1 MKNKFAFTFVELLIV
16 ISILIIIT
24 IVIVKVVSDSSDKTS
39 NTRVQA
45 DLMSISNSLNL
56 MYDSEKSL
64 PLPDGNRTY
73 FKSNG
78 AYSHENFQSE
88 TESAF
93 GAYGKVTEKILPKKY
108 LSEIPLDPRTNQY
121 YSYGLLKEGNAFDVA
136 GVTKNGEEFKAR
148 VVGSYRGDKGLSGLI
163 REYNGPR
170 FVMDGEYFLPYNPE
184 KIILTATDK
193 NKNIFKEKDKLAYN
207 NGEFFKNGEKIIA
220 EITEVDGKRFY
231 DLFFSDGNMGRLELT
246 GINKVEL
253 EFGKNNGEFVFEN
266 NLKSKVSLF
275 LNAGKLWLFASDLK
289 ESESKFDIGTQDLT
303 AAVRGTIFIVDNNS
317 GNSVVTLVKGT
328 IGVND
333 LTVSDNLVG
342 KEIPEKVKI
351 DKSLDKG
358 DFPVEKENIIP
369 IPETNDEQKTIF
381 STKDFVQGQIIESEN
396 GENISQSD
404 LAKTKDF
411 EENKN
416 KFYGFK
422 NGEVYTLEIEQIQ
435 GRNIL
440 NTKNKLID
448 NNANTKVDPT
458 NDLQNISQN
467 ENIDFELKN
476 IQKENYEEKFVYK
489 GSCFEVDNTKRN
501 RIKNKCDVDYKNITE
516 GFKEKRYYNF
526 DNFDTK
532 EQYYII
538 LERIIGDSI
547 DKCKEQDNF
556 LELIKIPAGN
566 KEKFIF
572 EDEYNKQFK
581 FYKNCNK
588 VENIEI
594 PVSSK
599 NFIID
604 VRILGRSLRK
614 LIREGGEVVG
624 LNYSVVG
631 NSNSFKINDRI
642 KFENGKI
649 SPFEISCT
657 GNSNS
662 CEMQNYSNT
671 AGKKG
676 TERKTLNNSSEKGL
690 GIEIPQKIFEENKRK
705 FDFIDNATVYNLV
718 LKKTTSSDNHF
729 KTYEFHIINGL
740 NPIFSDYVYSNYNDS
755 GNDKEVKLEIGKD
768 ILLNAIK
775 ISQR

>member
-1 MKNKFAFTFVELLIV
+1 MW
-16 ISILIIIT
+16 
-24 IVIVKVVSDSSDKTS
+24 
-39 NTRVQA
+39 
-45 DLMSISNSLNL
+45 
-56 MYDSEKSL
+56 
-64 PLPDGNRTY
+64 
-73 FKSNG
+73 
-78 AYSHENFQSE
+78 
-88 TESAF
+88 
-93 GAYGKVTEKILPKKY
+93 
-108 LSEIPLDPRTNQY
+108 
-121 YSYGLLKEGNAFDVA
+121 
-136 GVTKNGEEFKAR
+136 
-148 VVGSYRGDKGLSGLI
+148 
-163 REYNGPR
+163 
-170 FVMDGEYFLPYNPE
+170 
-184 KIILTATDK
+184 
-193 NKNIFKEKDKLAYN
+193 
-207 NGEFFKNGEKIIA
+207 
-220 EITEVDGKRFY
+220 
-231 DLFFSDGNMGRLELT
+231 RLELT

-253 EFGKNNGEFVFEN
+253 EFWKNNWEFVFEN

-289 ESESKFDIGTQDLT
+289 ESESKFDIWTQDLT
-303 AAVRGTIFIVDNNS
+303 AAVRWTIFIVDNNS
-317 GNSVVTLVKGT
+317 WNSVVTLVKWT
-328 IGVND
+328 IWVND
-333 LTVSDNLVG
+333 LTVSDNLVW

-351 DKSLDKG
+351 DKSLDKW

-396 GENISQSD
+396 WENISQSD

-416 KFYGFK
+416 KFYWFK
-422 NGEVYTLEIEQIQ
+422 NWEVYTLEIEQIQ
-435 GRNIL
+435 WRNIL

-448 NNANTKVDPT
+448 NNTNPKVDPT

-467 ENIDFELKN
+467 ENIDFELKS

-489 GSCFEVDNTKRN
+489 GSCFEVDNTNRN
-501 RIKNKCDVDYKNITE
+501 KIKNKCDVDYKNITE
-516 GFKEKRYYNF
+516 WFKEKRYYNF

-538 LERIIGDSI
+538 LERIIWDSI

-556 LELIKIPAGN
+556 LELIKIPAWN

-604 VRILGRSLRK
+604 VRILWRSLRK
-614 LIREGGEVVG
+614 LIREWWEVVW
-624 LNYSVVG
+624 LNYSVVW

-642 KFENGKI
+642 KFENWKI

-671 AGKKG
+671 AWKKWTG
-676 TERKTLNNSSEKGL
+676 RKTLNNSSEKWL
-690 GIEIPQKIFEENKRK
+690 WIEIPQKIFEENKRK

-729 KTYEFHIINGL
+729 KTYEFHIINWL
-740 NPIFSDYVYSNYNDS
+740 NTIFSDYVYSNYNDS
-755 GNDKEVKLEIGKD
+755 WNDKKVKLEIWKD

>member
-1 MKNKFAFTFVELLIV
+1 
-16 ISILIIIT
+16 
-24 IVIVKVVSDSSDKTS
+24 
-39 NTRVQA
+39 
-45 DLMSISNSLNL
+45 
-56 MYDSEKSL
+56 
-64 PLPDGNRTY
+64 
-73 FKSNG
+73 
-78 AYSHENFQSE
+78 
-88 TESAF
+88 
-93 GAYGKVTEKILPKKY
+93 
-108 LSEIPLDPRTNQY
+108 
-121 YSYGLLKEGNAFDVA
+121 
-136 GVTKNGEEFKAR
+136 
-148 VVGSYRGDKGLSGLI
+148 
-163 REYNGPR
+163 
-170 FVMDGEYFLPYNPE
+170 MDGEYFLPYNPE

-207 NGEFFKNGEKIIA
+207 NWEFFKNWEKIIA

-231 DLFFSDGNMGRLELT
+231 DLFFSDWNMWRLELT

-253 EFGKNNGEFVFEN
+253 EFWKNNWEFVFEN

-289 ESESKFDIGTQDLT
+289 ESESKFDIWTQDLT
-303 AAVRGTIFIVDNNS
+303 AAVRWTIFIVDNNS
-317 GNSVVTLVKGT
+317 WNSVVTLVKWT
-328 IGVND
+328 IWVND
-333 LTVSDNLVG
+333 LTVSDNLVW

-351 DKSLDKG
+351 DKSLDKW

-396 GENISQSD
+396 WENISQSD
-404 LAKTKDF
+404 LAKTKDW
-411 EENKN
+411 
-416 KFYGFK
+416 
-422 NGEVYTLEIEQIQ
+422 EVYTLEIEQIQ
-435 GRNIL
+435 WRNIL

-448 NNANTKVDPT
+448 NNTNTKVDPT

-467 ENIDFELKN
+467 ENIDFELKS
-476 IQKENYEEKFVYK
+476 IQKENYEEKFIYK
-489 GSCFEVDNTKRN
+489 GSCFEVDNTNRN
-501 RIKNKCDVDYKNITE
+501 KIKNKCDVDYKNITE
-516 GFKEKRYYNF
+516 WFKEKRYYNF

-532 EQYYII
+532 KQHYII
-538 LERIIGDSI
+538 LERIIWDSI

-556 LELIKIPAGN
+556 LELIKIPAWN

-604 VRILGRSLRK
+604 VRILWRSLRK
-614 LIREGGEVVG
+614 LIREWWEVVW
-624 LNYSVVG
+624 LNHSVVW

-642 KFENGKI
+642 KFENWKI

-671 AGKKG
+671 AWKKWTG
-676 TERKTLNNSSEKGL
+676 RKTLNNSSEKWL
-690 GIEIPQKIFEENKRK
+690 WIEIPQKIFEENKRK

-729 KTYEFHIINGL
+729 KTYEFHIINWL
-740 NPIFSDYVYSNYNDS
+740 NPIFSDYTYSNYNDS
-755 GNDKEVKLEIGKD
+755 WNDKEVKLEIWKD

>member
-1 MKNKFAFTFVELLIV
+1 MW
-16 ISILIIIT
+16 
-24 IVIVKVVSDSSDKTS
+24 
-39 NTRVQA
+39 
-45 DLMSISNSLNL
+45 
-56 MYDSEKSL
+56 
-64 PLPDGNRTY
+64 
-73 FKSNG
+73 
-78 AYSHENFQSE
+78 
-88 TESAF
+88 
-93 GAYGKVTEKILPKKY
+93 
-108 LSEIPLDPRTNQY
+108 
-121 YSYGLLKEGNAFDVA
+121 
-136 GVTKNGEEFKAR
+136 
-148 VVGSYRGDKGLSGLI
+148 
-163 REYNGPR
+163 
-170 FVMDGEYFLPYNPE
+170 
-184 KIILTATDK
+184 
-193 NKNIFKEKDKLAYN
+193 
-207 NGEFFKNGEKIIA
+207 
-220 EITEVDGKRFY
+220 
-231 DLFFSDGNMGRLELT
+231 RLELT

-253 EFGKNNGEFVFEN
+253 EFWKNNWEFVFEN

-289 ESESKFDIGTQDLT
+289 ESESKFDIWTQDLT
-303 AAVRGTIFIVDNNS
+303 AAVRWTIFIVDNNS
-317 GNSVVTLVKGT
+317 WNSVVTLVKWT
-328 IGVND
+328 IWVND
-333 LTVSDNLVG
+333 LTVSDNLVW

-351 DKSLDKG
+351 DKSLDKW

-396 GENISQSD
+396 WENISQSD

-416 KFYGFK
+416 KFYWFK
-422 NGEVYTLEIEQIQ
+422 NWEVYTLEIEQIQ
-435 GRNIL
+435 WRNIL

-448 NNANTKVDPT
+448 NNTNPKVDPT

-467 ENIDFELKN
+467 ENIDFELKS

-489 GSCFEVDNTKRN
+489 GSCFEVDNTNRN
-501 RIKNKCDVDYKNITE
+501 KIKNKCDVDYKNITE
-516 GFKEKRYYNF
+516 WFKEKRYYNF

-532 EQYYII
+532 EQYYTL
-538 LERIIGDSI
+538 LERIIWDSI

-556 LELIKIPAGN
+556 LELIKIPAWN

-588 VENIEI
+588 VENIKI

-604 VRILGRSLRK
+604 VRILWRSLRK
-614 LIREGGEVVG
+614 LIREWWEVVW
-624 LNYSVVG
+624 LNYSVVW

-642 KFENGKI
+642 KFENWKI

-671 AGKKG
+671 AWKKWTG
-676 TERKTLNNSSEKGL
+676 RKTLNNSSEKWL
-690 GIEIPQKIFEENKRK
+690 WIEIPQKIFEENKRK

-729 KTYEFHIINGL
+729 KTYEFHIINWL

-755 GNDKEVKLEIGKD
+755 WNDREVKLEIWKD

>member
-1 MKNKFAFTFVELLIV
+1 M
-16 ISILIIIT
+16 
-24 IVIVKVVSDSSDKTS
+24 
-39 NTRVQA
+39 
-45 DLMSISNSLNL
+45 
-56 MYDSEKSL
+56 
-64 PLPDGNRTY
+64 
-73 FKSNG
+73 
-78 AYSHENFQSE
+78 
-88 TESAF
+88 
-93 GAYGKVTEKILPKKY
+93 
-108 LSEIPLDPRTNQY
+108 
-121 YSYGLLKEGNAFDVA
+121 
-136 GVTKNGEEFKAR
+136 
-148 VVGSYRGDKGLSGLI
+148 
-163 REYNGPR
+163 
-170 FVMDGEYFLPYNPE
+170 
-184 KIILTATDK
+184 
-193 NKNIFKEKDKLAYN
+193 
-207 NGEFFKNGEKIIA
+207 
-220 EITEVDGKRFY
+220 
-231 DLFFSDGNMGRLELT
+231 
-246 GINKVEL
+246 
-253 EFGKNNGEFVFEN
+253 
-266 NLKSKVSLF
+266 
-275 LNAGKLWLFASDLK
+275 
-289 ESESKFDIGTQDLT
+289 
-303 AAVRGTIFIVDNNS
+303 
-317 GNSVVTLVKGT
+317 
-328 IGVND
+328 
-333 LTVSDNLVG
+333 TVSDNLVW

-351 DKSLDKG
+351 DKSLDKW

-396 GENISQSD
+396 WENISQSD

-416 KFYGFK
+416 KFYWFK
-422 NGEVYTLEIEQIQ
+422 NWEVYTLEIEQIQ
-435 GRNIL
+435 WRNIL

-448 NNANTKVDPT
+448 NNTNPKVDPT

-467 ENIDFELKN
+467 ENIDFELKS

-489 GSCFEVDNTKRN
+489 GSCFEVDNTNRN
-501 RIKNKCDVDYKNITE
+501 KIKNKCDVDYKNITE
-516 GFKEKRYYNF
+516 WFKEKRYYNF

-532 EQYYII
+532 EQYYTL
-538 LERIIGDSI
+538 LERIIWDSI

-556 LELIKIPAGN
+556 LELIKIPAWN

-588 VENIEI
+588 VENIKI

-604 VRILGRSLRK
+604 VRILWRSLRK
-614 LIREGGEVVG
+614 LIREWWEVVW
-624 LNYSVVG
+624 LNYSVVW

-642 KFENGKI
+642 KFENWKI

-671 AGKKG
+671 AWKKWTG
-676 TERKTLNNSSEKGL
+676 RKTLNNSSEKWL
-690 GIEIPQKIFEENKRK
+690 WIEIPQKIFEENKRK

-729 KTYEFHIINGL
+729 KTYEFHIINWL

-755 GNDKEVKLEIGKD
+755 WNDREVKLEIWKD

>member
-1 MKNKFAFTFVELLIV
+1 MW
-16 ISILIIIT
+16 
-24 IVIVKVVSDSSDKTS
+24 
-39 NTRVQA
+39 
-45 DLMSISNSLNL
+45 
-56 MYDSEKSL
+56 
-64 PLPDGNRTY
+64 
-73 FKSNG
+73 
-78 AYSHENFQSE
+78 
-88 TESAF
+88 
-93 GAYGKVTEKILPKKY
+93 
-108 LSEIPLDPRTNQY
+108 
-121 YSYGLLKEGNAFDVA
+121 
-136 GVTKNGEEFKAR
+136 
-148 VVGSYRGDKGLSGLI
+148 
-163 REYNGPR
+163 
-170 FVMDGEYFLPYNPE
+170 
-184 KIILTATDK
+184 
-193 NKNIFKEKDKLAYN
+193 
-207 NGEFFKNGEKIIA
+207 
-220 EITEVDGKRFY
+220 
-231 DLFFSDGNMGRLELT
+231 RLELT

-253 EFGKNNGEFVFEN
+253 EFWKNNWEFVFEN

-289 ESESKFDIGTQDLT
+289 ESESKFDIWTQDLT
-303 AAVRGTIFIVDNNS
+303 AAVRWTIFIVDNNS
-317 GNSVVTLVKGT
+317 WNSVVTLVKWT
-328 IGVND
+328 IWVND
-333 LTVSDNLVG
+333 LTVSDNLVW

-351 DKSLDKG
+351 DKSLDKW

-396 GENISQSD
+396 WENISQSD

-416 KFYGFK
+416 KFYWFK
-422 NGEVYTLEIEQIQ
+422 NWEVYTLEIEQIQ
-435 GRNIL
+435 WRNIL

-448 NNANTKVDPT
+448 NNANPKVDPT

-467 ENIDFELKN
+467 ENIDFELKS

-489 GSCFEVDNTKRN
+489 GSCFEIDNTKRN

-516 GFKEKRYYNF
+516 WFKEKRYYNF

-532 EQYYII
+532 KQHYII
-538 LERIIGDSI
+538 LERIIWDSI

-556 LELIKIPAGN
+556 LELIKIPAWN

-604 VRILGRSLRK
+604 VRILWRSLRK
-614 LIREGGEVVG
+614 LIREWWEVVW
-624 LNYSVVG
+624 LNYSVVW

-642 KFENGKI
+642 KFENWKI

-671 AGKKG
+671 AWKKWTG
-676 TERKTLNNSSEKGL
+676 RKTLNNSSEKWL
-690 GIEIPQKIFEENKRK
+690 WIEIPQKIFEENKRK
-705 FDFIDNATVYNLV
+705 FDFIDNATVYNVV

-729 KTYEFHIINGL
+729 KTYEFHIINWL
-740 NPIFSDYVYSNYNDS
+740 NPIFSDYTYSNYNDS
-755 GNDKEVKLEIGKD
+755 WNDKEVKLEIWKD

>member
-1 MKNKFAFTFVELLIV
+1 
-16 ISILIIIT
+16 
-24 IVIVKVVSDSSDKTS
+24 
-39 NTRVQA
+39 
-45 DLMSISNSLNL
+45 
-56 MYDSEKSL
+56 
-64 PLPDGNRTY
+64 
-73 FKSNG
+73 
-78 AYSHENFQSE
+78 
-88 TESAF
+88 
-93 GAYGKVTEKILPKKY
+93 
-108 LSEIPLDPRTNQY
+108 
-121 YSYGLLKEGNAFDVA
+121 
-136 GVTKNGEEFKAR
+136 
-148 VVGSYRGDKGLSGLI
+148 
-163 REYNGPR
+163 
-170 FVMDGEYFLPYNPE
+170 MDGEYFLPYNPE

-207 NGEFFKNGEKIIA
+207 NWEFFKNWEKIIA

-231 DLFFSDGNMGRLELT
+231 DLFFSDWNMWRLELT

-253 EFGKNNGEFVFEN
+253 EFWKNNWEFVFEN

-289 ESESKFDIGTQDLT
+289 ESESKFDIWTQDLT
-303 AAVRGTIFIVDNNS
+303 AAVRWTIFIVDNNS
-317 GNSVVTLVKGT
+317 WNSVVTLVKWT
-328 IGVND
+328 IWVND
-333 LTVSDNLVG
+333 LTVSDNLVW

-351 DKSLDKG
+351 DKSLDKW

-396 GENISQSD
+396 WENISQSD

-416 KFYGFK
+416 KFYWFK
-422 NGEVYTLEIEQIQ
+422 NWEVYTLEIEQIQ
-435 GRNIL
+435 WRNIL

-448 NNANTKVDPT
+448 NNTNPKVDPT

-467 ENIDFELKN
+467 ENIDFELKS

-489 GSCFEVDNTKRN
+489 GSCFEVDNTNRN
-501 RIKNKCDVDYKNITE
+501 KIKNKCDVDYKNITE
-516 GFKEKRYYNF
+516 WFKEKRYYNF

-538 LERIIGDSI
+538 LERIIWDSI

-556 LELIKIPAGN
+556 LELIKIPAWN

-604 VRILGRSLRK
+604 VRILWRSLRK
-614 LIREGGEVVG
+614 LIREWWEVVW
-624 LNYSVVG
+624 LNYSVVW

-642 KFENGKI
+642 KFENWKI
-649 SPFEISCT
+649 SPFEISCK

-671 AGKKG
+671 AWKKWTG
-676 TERKTLNNSSEKGL
+676 RKTLNNSSEKWL
-690 GIEIPQKIFEENKRK
+690 WIEIPQKIFEENKRK

-729 KTYEFHIINGL
+729 KTYEFHIINWL

-755 GNDKEVKLEIGKD
+755 WNDKKVKLEIWKD

>member
-64 PLPDGNRTY
+64 PLPDWNRTY
-73 FKSNG
+73 FKSNW

-93 GAYGKVTEKILPKKY
+93 WAYGKVTEKILPKKY

-121 YSYGLLKEGNAFDVA
+121 YSYWLLKEWNAFDVA
-136 GVTKNGEEFKAR
+136 WVTKNWEEFKAR
-148 VVGSYRGDKGLSGLI
+148 VVWSYRWDKWLSWLI

-207 NGEFFKNGEKIIA
+207 NWEFFKNWEKIIA

-231 DLFFSDGNMGRLELT
+231 DLFFSDWNMWRLELT

-253 EFGKNNGEFVFEN
+253 EFWKNNWEFVFEN

-289 ESESKFDIGTQDLT
+289 ESESKFDIWTQDLT
-303 AAVRGTIFIVDNNS
+303 AAVRWTIFIVDNNS
-317 GNSVVTLVKGT
+317 WNSVVTLVKWT
-328 IGVND
+328 IWVND
-333 LTVSDNLVG
+333 LTVSDNLVW

-351 DKSLDKG
+351 DKSLDKW

-396 GENISQSD
+396 WENISQSD

-416 KFYGFK
+416 KFYWFK
-422 NGEVYTLEIEQIQ
+422 NWEVYTLEIEQIQ
-435 GRNIL
+435 WRNIL

-448 NNANTKVDPT
+448 NNTNPKVDLT
-458 NDLQNISQN
+458 NHLQNISQN
-467 ENIDFELKN
+467 ENIDFELKS
-476 IQKENYEEKFVYK
+476 IQKENYEEKFIYK
-489 GSCFEVDNTKRN
+489 GSCFEIDNTKRN

-516 GFKEKRYYNF
+516 WFKEKRYYNF

-532 EQYYII
+532 EQYYTL
-538 LERIIGDSI
+538 LERIIWDSI

-556 LELIKIPAGN
+556 LELIKIPAWN

-588 VENIEI
+588 VENMEI

-604 VRILGRSLRK
+604 VRILWRSLRK
-614 LIREGGEVVG
+614 LIREWWEVVW
-624 LNYSVVG
+624 LNYSVVW

-642 KFENGKI
+642 KFENWKI

-671 AGKKG
+671 AWKKWTG
-676 TERKTLNNSSEKGL
+676 RKTLNNSSEKWL
-690 GIEIPQKIFEENKRK
+690 WIEIPQKIFEENKRK

-729 KTYEFHIINGL
+729 KTYEFHIINWL

-755 GNDKEVKLEIGKD
+755 WNDKEVKLEIWKD